1 MLIVGYAIRYTIVCI
16 IYVVPLVIW
25 SSLCRGRCTII
36 FLRVVKHYV
45 TNVHIPDPI
54 LLVNMLSIAG
64 RLATLK

>member
-1 MLIVGYAIRYTIVCI
+1 M
-16 IYVVPLVIW
+16 VPLVIW
-25 SSLCRGRCTII
+25 SSLCRGGGGGGYTVI

-54 LLVNMLSIAG
+54 LLVNMVSIAG